1 MVNFSNF
8 SPTQP
13 AKPKPRVKKG
23 NHDIAK
29 VVREAA
35 HAGDENFAYF
45 VANGK
50 LRTNQ
55 KIQ

>member
-1 MVNFSNF
+1 MVHFSNLG
-8 SPTQP
+8 PTQP

-35 HAGDENFAYF
+35 QAGDENFAYF

-50 LRTNQ
+50 LRTSKKDQ
-55 KIQ
+55 